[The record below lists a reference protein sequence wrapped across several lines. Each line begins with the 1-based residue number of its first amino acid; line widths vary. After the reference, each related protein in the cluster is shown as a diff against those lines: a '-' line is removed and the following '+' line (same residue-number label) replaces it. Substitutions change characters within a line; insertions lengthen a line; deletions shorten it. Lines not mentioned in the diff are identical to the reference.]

1 MANILP
7 PEQPAVKYE
16 RRDVYV
22 GWTLAVLGIFAL
34 FGAVLHYAIWTF
46 LWSEQHDQAAA
57 RRMGFP
63 LAEHPSRQLPPQPR
77 LEPLEPSDEER
88 RAIMPPS
95 VAVRAEQL
103 HSYGK
108 TDDPGYIHVPIA
120 RAIEHLAGK
129 LPVRKQSDKPERA
142 DSGLLDAG
150 ESNSGRLFRKAP
162 P

>member
-1 MANILP
+1 
-7 PEQPAVKYE
+7 
-16 RRDVYV
+16 
-22 GWTLAVLGIFAL
+22 
-34 FGAVLHYAIWTF
+34 
-46 LWSEQHDQAAA
+46 
-57 RRMGFP
+57 MGFP

-95 VAVRAEQL
+95 VAVRQERL

-108 TDDPGYIHVPIA
+108 TNEPGFVHVPIG
-120 RAIEHLAGK
+120 RAIEQLAGK
-129 LPVRKQSDKPERA
+129 LAVRKQSDQRESA
-142 DSGLLDAG
+142 DTGLLDAG